1 MSNRPRRLQAGFV
14 VAVCAILL
22 AGCGSATRTTP
33 AKPRPTAPTTSAAA
47 RPATHVRIFTPFR
60 TDGSPAVTVA
70 HTISGSCW
78 TSSIAAPVRRAY
90 RCFAANQILDPC
102 FVTSARATNAL
113 CLLNPWGP
121 AQRLRLTAPLP
132 KQASALEPS
141 RPWAL
146 ELGNGARCIAVT
158 GTAPAAAGVSLAY
171 SCGHG
176 YGAAL
181 ITSSGG
187 TMTAHYARAGASAL
201 RTVRVVAA
209 WRG

>member
-1 MSNRPRRLQAGFV
+1 
-14 VAVCAILL
+14 VCAVLL
-22 AGCGSATRTTP
+22 AGCATATRTAP
-33 AKPRPTAPTTSAAA
+33 AKPRPTAPTAPAASSAA
-47 RPATHVRIFTPFR
+47 RPATQVRLFTPFR
-60 TDGSPAVTVA
+60 PDGSPAVTVA
-70 HTISGSCW
+70 RTSSGSCW
-78 TSSIAAPVRRAY
+78 TTSIAAPVRRAY
-90 RCFAANQILDPC
+90 RCLTANQILDPC
-102 FVTSARATNAL
+102 FVTSARATTAL
-113 CLLNPWGP
+113 CLLNPWAP

-132 KQASALEPS
+132 KPVSTLEPS

-181 ITSSGG
+181 LTSRGR

-201 RTVRVVAA
+201 RTVRVRVA
-209 WRG
+209 WRA